1 MVTAVRAAID
11 VFLSYSVADRDT
23 ATLVTNALVG
33 GGLSV
38 SPNDPPPGSNWQDS
52 IWQSLTECDVFVVII
67 NLERPHASNT
77 FVELGAAVAWRKP
90 VFAVQTSEKTQGIPV
105 YFRDIPLFPLTRL
118 DDLVVAIKRAVNKF
132 PLEDRNLLLETYARL
147 GVSTDQLLRDP
158 EQVERL
164 ADEFASH
171 ASQPIAGEQLV
182 NELLRLRK
190 SGKLPTLRSRKP
202 PG

>member
-1 MVTAVRAAID
+1 MVTAVQTAID
-11 VFLSYSVADRDT
+11 VFLSYSVADRD
-23 ATLVTNALVG
+23 AALLVTNALVG

-38 SPNDPPPGSNWQDS
+38 SLNDPPAGSNWQDS

-77 FVELGAAVAWRKP
+77 FVEMGAAIAWRKP
-90 VFAVQTSEKTQGIPV
+90 VFIVQASEKNQGIPV
-105 YFRDIPLFPLTRL
+105 YFRDLPLFPLTRL
-118 DDLVVAIKRAVNKF
+118 DDLVVAIKRAVNKL
-132 PLEDRNLLLETYARL
+132 PLEDRKLLLESYARL

-171 ASQPIAGEQLV
+171 ASHPIAGERLV

-190 SGKLPTLRSRKP
+190 TGDLPTLRSRKRP
-202 PG
+202 A